1 MRSLVDSIQSLSASL
16 LVALTVTA
24 TNGVPSA
31 YAQDDLGDQPAQ
43 IAGDTSGFYVTGA
56 AGANWPTMRTNSGDL
71 GTFEEFSNPGIALEL
86 GAGYD
91 FGAIRLEAT
100 YALDTSYLKGYNSV
114 DGIYF
119 DYSSGGRT
127 QKNSAFLSGY
137 WDLLASKSWTSYLG
151 AGIGY
156 SHLYVQPFAEPGRS
170 YAGVSHNPCWGISSK
185 RVYLWIS
192 VLMTRYLRKLCTEA
206 LLGSQPM
213 MDSQPGTTVPLAVG
227 VVNLA
232 SELASERG

>member
-16 LVALTVTA
+16 LVALTLAA
-24 TNGVPSA
+24 TSGDLPA
-31 YAQDDLGDQPAQ
+31 YAQEDLGDKPAPM
-43 IAGDTSGFYVTGA
+43 AGHTSGFYVTGA

-71 GTFEEFSNPGIALEL
+71 GSFEEFSNPGLALEL

-91 FGAIRLEAT
+91 FGAIRLEVT

-114 DGIYF
+114 DGVYF

-137 WDLLASKSWTSYLG
+137 WDLLASKSWTPYLG

-170 YAGVSHNPCWGISSK
+170 YSGVSQSLPGYQFKAGVSVDIGADDALYAEAVYRGTSRFSTNDGFATWNNGSFGSWGGQ
-185 RVYLWIS
+185 
-192 VLMTRYLRKLCTEA
+192 
-206 LLGSQPM
+206 LGVRI
-213 MDSQPGTTVPLAVG
+213 GL
-227 VVNLA
+227 
-232 SELASERG
+232 